1 MITTAKV
8 QEIFIKAANNVLEEF
23 YGGDSQNSESLARMI
38 NDRNFDRVC
47 NLLTNTSGLKRN
59 F

>member
-1 MITTAKV
+1 MITTGRV
-8 QEIFIKAANNVLEEF
+8 QEIFIKAANDVLEEF
-23 YGGDSQNSESLARMI
+23 YGGDSQNSDSLARMI

-47 NLLTNTSGLKRN
+47 NLLTNTSGFKQN